1 MSKKNLLNFVPR
13 RFGPFLKFQAEFGL
27 LFGAMCWGVIWYPY
41 RLMNEAGVSGLAASF
56 YTYGIAILL
65 AGIFSVKYWRSIPN
79 ISLSM
84 GLLSIVA
91 GWTNIAYVLA
101 IIDGEVMRVMLL
113 FYLSP
118 IWTMIL
124 AHFWLKERTHLKGVG
139 IILLALFGAL
149 IMLFE
154 FPKSGLNAASYT
166 WQALLP
172 LPKKPWEWIALSSG
186 FGFALTNVMTR
197 KSSHLS
203 IHEKSFAVW
212 VGVFVMALLMMLA
225 LHQPIPALHV
235 FSLMQWLLLIF
246 IALLLISATVFVQHG
261 VTHVPAMRASVLFL
275 FELVVAAVASYW
287 LANETMQW
295 NEWLGG
301 ALIVLAGILSVTQV
315 QNQAASGTQ

>member
-1 MSKKNLLNFVPR
+1 MAQKPPLSQTLQRLGIFR
-13 RFGPFLKFQAEFGL
+13 QFGAELGL
-27 LFGAMCWGVIWYPY
+27 LFGAVCWGVIWYPY

-56 YTYGIAILL
+56 YTYGIAIIL
-65 AGIFSVKYWRSIPN
+65 ACAFSVHAWRSIKK
-79 ISLSM
+79 ISPSIV
-84 GLLSIVA
+84 LLSIIA

-149 IMLFE
+149 VMLFDFSNTGTKLTAE
-154 FPKSGLNAASYT
+154 T
-166 WQALLP
+166 WFEILP

-186 FGFALTNVMTR
+186 FGFALTNVITR

-212 VGVFVMALLMMLA
+212 MGVFVMSFLMLLVLG
-225 LHQPIPALHV
+225 QPIPAPQI
-235 FSLMQWLLLIF
+235 FSLTNWLIMTL
-246 IALLLISATVFVQHG
+246 IALLLISATVFVQYG
-261 VTHVPAMRASVLFL
+261 VTQIPAMRASVLFL
-275 FELVVAAVASYW
+275 FELVVAAIASYW

-301 ALIVLAGILSVTQV
+301 SLIVLAGILSVTQMQENHV
-315 QNQAASGTQ
+315 

>member
-1 MSKKNLLNFVPR
+1 MSQKKSQSQLFNSLGILGQLR
-13 RFGPFLKFQAEFGL
+13 AELGL

-41 RLMNEAGVSGLAASF
+41 RLMNEAGISGLAASF
-56 YTYGIAILL
+56 YTYGIAIIL
-65 AGIFSVKYWRSIPN
+65 ASVFSFNYWRHRQKISPSILW
-79 ISLSM
+79 LSM
-84 GLLSIVA
+84 VA

-124 AHFWLKERTHLKGVG
+124 AHFWLKERTHLKGVA

-149 IMLFE
+149 VMLFDFSNVE
-154 FPKSGLNAASYT
+154 TKYT
-166 WQALLP
+166 TETWFDILP
-172 LPKKPWEWIALSSG
+172 IPKKSWEWIALSSG

-212 VGVFVMALLMMLA
+212 IGVFVMSFLMMLT
-225 LHQPIPALHV
+225 LNQPIPTLEI
-235 FSLMQWLLLIF
+235 FSFTQWLVMVL
-246 IALLLISATVFVQHG
+246 IALLLISATVFVQYG
-261 VTHVPAMRASVLFL
+261 VTQVPAMRASVLFL
-275 FELVVAAVASYW
+275 FELVVAAIAAYW

-301 ALIVLAGILSVTQV
+301 GLIVLAGILSVTQM
-315 QNQAASGTQ
+315 QENSA

>member
-1 MSKKNLLNFVPR
+1 MSQKKSRLQLSNLLSV
-13 RFGPFLKFQAEFGL
+13 FGQLRAELGL

-41 RLMNEAGVSGLAASF
+41 RLMNEAGISGLAASF
-56 YTYGIAILL
+56 YTYGIAIIL
-65 AGIFSVKYWRSIPN
+65 AGIVSFNYWRHWQKF
-79 ISLSM
+79 SLSI
-84 GLLSIVA
+84 LCLSMVA

-118 IWTMIL
+118 MWTMIL

-149 IMLFE
+149 VMLFDFAHAGANFTTE
-154 FPKSGLNAASYT
+154 T
-166 WQALLP
+166 WRAFLP

-212 VGVFVMALLMMLA
+212 IGVFVMSFLMMLI
-225 LHQPIPALHV
+225 LNQPIPTISI
-235 FSLMQWLLLIF
+235 FSSMQWVVMGL
-246 IALLLISATVFVQHG
+246 IALLLISATVFVQYG
-261 VTHVPAMRASVLFL
+261 VTQVPAMRASVLFL
-275 FELVVAAVASYW
+275 FELVVAAIAAYW

-301 ALIVLAGILSVTQV
+301 GLIVLAGILSVTQM
-315 QNQAASGTQ
+315 QENLA

>member
-1 MSKKNLLNFVPR
+1 MSQKNTQSQLFNSLGV
-13 RFGPFLKFQAEFGL
+13 FGQLRAELGL

-41 RLMNEAGVSGLAASF
+41 RLMNEAGISGLAASF
-56 YTYGIAILL
+56 YTYGIAIIL
-65 AGIFSVKYWRSIPN
+65 ASIVFYKNWRRLPKISPSILCL
-79 ISLSM
+79 SL
-84 GLLSIVA
+84 VA

-139 IILLALFGAL
+139 IILLAFLGAL
-149 IMLFE
+149 VMLFDFAHAGQNLSTE
-154 FPKSGLNAASYT
+154 T
-166 WQALLP
+166 WLAFLP
-172 LPKKPWEWIALSSG
+172 FPKKPWEWIALSSG

-212 VGVFVMALLMMLA
+212 IGVFVMSFLMLQLL
-225 LHQPIPALHV
+225 HKPIPTVNV
-235 FSLMQWLLLIF
+235 FSSKQWLVMVF
-246 IALLLISATVFVQHG
+246 IALLLISATVFVQYG
-261 VTHVPAMRASVLFL
+261 VTQVPAMHASVLFL
-275 FELVVAAVASYW
+275 FELVVAAIAAYW

-295 NEWLGG
+295 HECLGG
-301 ALIVLAGILSVTQV
+301 SLIVMAGILSVTQ
-315 QNQAASGTQ
+315 TQKKSV